1 MKKAMLICLLIV
13 FCLPVCAF
21 SEETDAVMP
30 ADRLQEKL
38 DNCPYYIYLLDIRNK
53 TQYNESHIPYAV
65 SIPLNDLH
73 DAMLE
78 VLYSRFTYMAI
89 EVTVYGDTEEEEL
102 EGVQILRELG
112 FTNVYRLNTLSA
124 WRGRLVSLEDE
135 QRILGYMDTQ
145 DIYGNKMDHT
155 ILKGH
160 KLTMVHIW
168 ATYWT
173 PCQSELSIL
182 GKLNRNY
189 GGNDFQ
195 VVGMVSDVLD
205 AELMVVEDKVTLAK
219 EIVAESNADY
229 LHLLPSRDLFWN
241 VIGQLSAIP
250 TTFFVDETGMMIGHF
265 IIGSRTYEE
274 WAAIIEAM
282 MAGGA

>member
-1 MKKAMLICLLIV
+1 MLICLLIV
-13 FCLPVCAF
+13 LCLPMCAF
-21 SEETDAVMP
+21 AEETDAVMP

-38 DNCPYYIYLLDIRNK
+38 DNCPYYIYLLDIRSK

-65 SIPLNDLH
+65 CIPLDDLR

-78 VLYSRFTYMAI
+78 VLYSRFIYMAI

-102 EGVQILRELG
+102 KGVQILRELG

-124 WRGRLVSLEDE
+124 WRGRLVSLEDD

-145 DIYGNKMDHT
+145 DIYGNKIDHT
-155 ILKGH
+155 VLKGH

-173 PCQSELSIL
+173 PCQSELSAL
-182 GKLNRNY
+182 GKLNRDY

-195 VVGMVSDVLD
+195 VVGLVSDVLD
-205 AELMVVEDKVTLAK
+205 AELLVVEDKVTLAR
-219 EIVAESNADY
+219 EIVAETSADY
-229 LHLLPSRDLFWN
+229 LHLLPSRDLFWK
-241 VIGQLSAIP
+241 VIGQLNAIP
-250 TTFFVDETGMMIGHF
+250 TTFFVDETGMMVGPF

-274 WAAIIEAM
+274 WADIIEAM
-282 MAGGA
+282 MAGNT